1 MPVIRVRTTWTGAGA
16 VGGGLTT
23 GYHFVATANTTSAQ
37 AAVDA
42 TRDFWTSANPG
53 ISNAMSWV
61 VQGIVA
67 VWNAATQ
74 AITSEIAVTSR
85 SGTGSST
92 GSMLPPA
99 TQGLVTWRTTQ
110 FIAGRR
116 LQGHWFIPGPTE
128 EESSSIGAPQS
139 AYTSRLQ
146 TAANT
151 LAAVSDPQLG
161 INSRK
166 NLVFGSPVTASVG
179 TKFAVLRSRRD

>member
-16 VGGGLTT
+16 VGGGLSTA
-23 GYHFVATANTTSAQ
+23 YFFPATADTTTAQ

-42 TRDFWTSANPG
+42 IRDFWTSANPG
-53 ISNAMSWV
+53 ISNANSWV

-74 AITSEIAVTSR
+74 EVTSEIAVTSR
-85 SGTGSST
+85 SGVGSST

-110 FIAGRR
+110 FIGGRR
-116 LQGHWFIPGPTE
+116 VQGHWFIPGPTE
-128 EESSSIGAPQS
+128 EESSAVGAPQS

-146 TAANT
+146 TAAST
-151 LAAVSDPQLG
+151 LAAITSLSLG

-166 NLVFGSPVTASVG
+166 NAQFVSPVTASVG